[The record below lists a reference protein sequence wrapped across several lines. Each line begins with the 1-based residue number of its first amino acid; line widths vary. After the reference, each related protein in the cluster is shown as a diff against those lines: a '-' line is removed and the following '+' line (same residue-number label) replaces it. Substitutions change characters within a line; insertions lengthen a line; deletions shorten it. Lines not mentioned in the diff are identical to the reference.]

1 MTNETTHDDIINK
14 KIEEEHEFMRA
25 RIKEL
30 ENKPTY
36 PFNEA
41 FNKQLQEE
49 NQKLKELNNAL
60 SGQLDF
66 VKSELELR
74 LSAEIKRSK
83 FILGEFKKTDKQRNY
98 WRETTEKYKQALDD
112 IEQIA
117 QTGLKPI
124 CYKSNCS
131 RCKCYNND
139 DCKAGTKALLLN
151 YFDKNGN
158 FVDGND
164 DFSDELDFLVEKE
177 RKSCNRAKPISQKI
191 LDIIHKTRTVNN
203 E

>member
-14 KIEEEHEFMRA
+14 EIEEEHEFMRA

-83 FILGEFKKTDKQRNY
+83 FILGEFKKTDKQRDY
-98 WRETTEKYKQALDD
+98 WRETTEKYKQALDE
-112 IEQIA
+112 IEKTA
-117 QTGLKPI
+117 NKNFTHTAWEE
-124 CYKSNCS
+124 YKEQ
-131 RCKCYNND
+131 
-139 DCKAGTKALLLN
+139 LM
-151 YFDKNGN
+151 
-158 FVDGND
+158 
-164 DFSDELDFLVEKE
+164 
-177 RKSCNRAKPISQKI
+177 QI
-191 LDIIHKTRTVNN
+191 LDIINKAK
-203 E
+203 EQ

>member
-14 KIEEEHEFMRA
+14 EIEEEHEFMRA

-60 SGQLDF
+60 SGQLNF

-83 FILGEFKKTDKQRNY
+83 FILGEFKKTDKQRDY
-98 WRETTEKYKQALDD
+98 WRETTEKYKQALDE
-112 IEQIA
+112 IEKTA
-117 QTGLKPI
+117 NKNFTHTAWEE
-124 CYKSNCS
+124 YK
-131 RCKCYNND
+131 KQ
-139 DCKAGTKALLLN
+139 LM
-151 YFDKNGN
+151 
-158 FVDGND
+158 
-164 DFSDELDFLVEKE
+164 
-177 RKSCNRAKPISQKI
+177 QI
-191 LDIIHKTRTVNN
+191 LDIINKAKDG

>member
-1 MTNETTHDDIINK
+1 MTDKEVIINGVDVSK
-14 KIEEEHEFMRA
+14 CQYFENVDQEMGCSLSCCGACSTHPDCYFKQLKRAKRMCEELRKFQKYWNKIEQD
-25 RIKEL
+25 
-30 ENKPTY
+30 N
-36 PFNEA
+36 
-41 FNKQLQEE
+41 
-49 NQKLKELNNAL
+49 
-60 SGQLDF
+60 
-66 VKSELELR
+66 LR
-74 LSAEIKRSK
+74 LVTKNNIC
-83 FILGEFKKTDKQRNY
+83 
-98 WRETTEKYKQALDD
+98 KQALDD

-131 RCKCYNND
+131 RCKCYDRD

-191 LDIIHKTRTVNN
+191 LDIIHKAKDG

>member
-1 MTNETTHDDIINK
+1 MSKIVNCEYSKIIMD
-14 KIEEEHEFMRA
+14 E
-25 RIKEL
+25 
-30 ENKPTY
+30 PTC
-36 PFNEA
+36 NA
-41 FNKQLQEE
+41 FDVNRHGEIICSEE
-49 NQKLKELNNAL
+49 NCIILKLKEQLQAKEQECEAL
-60 SGQLDF
+60 KGENFTF
-66 VKSELELR
+66 VELIKTQEEL
-74 LSAEIKRSK
+74 I
-83 FILGEFKKTDKQRNY
+83 DKY
-98 WRETTEKYKQALDD
+98 EQALDD

-164 DFSDELDFLVEKE
+164 DFFDELDFLVEKE

>member
-14 KIEEEHEFMRA
+14 EIEEEHEFMRA

-83 FILGEFKKTDKQRNY
+83 FILGEFKKTDKQRDY
-98 WRETTEKYKQALDD
+98 WRETTEKYKQALDE
-112 IEQIA
+112 IEKTA
-117 QTGLKPI
+117 NKNFTHTAWEE
-124 CYKSNCS
+124 YKEQ
-131 RCKCYNND
+131 
-139 DCKAGTKALLLN
+139 LM
-151 YFDKNGN
+151 
-158 FVDGND
+158 
-164 DFSDELDFLVEKE
+164 
-177 RKSCNRAKPISQKI
+177 QI
-191 LDIIHKTRTVNN
+191 LDIINKAKDG

>member
-1 MTNETTHDDIINK
+1 MKNEMTHDDIINK
-14 KIEEEHEFMRA
+14 EIEEEHEFMRA

-83 FILGEFKKTDKQRNY
+83 FILGEFKKTDKQRDY
-98 WRETTEKYKQALDD
+98 WRETTEKYKQALDE
-112 IEQIA
+112 IEKTA
-117 QTGLKPI
+117 NKNFTHTALEE
-124 CYKSNCS
+124 YKEQ
-131 RCKCYNND
+131 
-139 DCKAGTKALLLN
+139 LM
-151 YFDKNGN
+151 
-158 FVDGND
+158 
-164 DFSDELDFLVEKE
+164 
-177 RKSCNRAKPISQKI
+177 QI
-191 LDIIHKTRTVNN
+191 LDIINKAKDG

>member
-14 KIEEEHEFMRA
+14 EIEEEHEFMRA

-60 SGQLDF
+60 SGQLNF

-74 LSAEIKRSK
+74 LSTEIKRSK
-83 FILGEFKKTDKQRNY
+83 FILGEFKKTDKQRDY
-98 WRETTEKYKQALDD
+98 WRETAENIKQALDEIKELIPKFD
-112 IEQIA
+112 NSTECA
-117 QTGLKPI
+117 YGDFD
-124 CYKSNCS
+124 CENCS
-131 RCKCYNND
+131 S
-139 DCKAGTKALLLN
+139 L
-151 YFDKNGN
+151 
-158 FVDGND
+158 
-164 DFSDELDFLVEKE
+164 DEDTVCTYKLK
-177 RKSCNRAKPISQKI
+177 KII
-191 LDIIHKTRTVNN
+191 LDIINKANGDHD

>member
-1 MTNETTHDDIINK
+1 MKNEMTHDDIINK
-14 KIEEEHEFMRA
+14 EIEEEHEFMRA

-60 SGQLDF
+60 SGQLNF

-83 FILGEFKKTDKQRNY
+83 FILGEFKKTDKQRDY
-98 WRETTEKYKQALDD
+98 WRETAEKYKQALDD
-112 IEQIA
+112 IEQTISNFPSKGIQDIP
-117 QTGLKPI
+117 QTQIECTQYFL
-124 CYKSNCS
+124 SVS
-131 RCKCYNND
+131 E
-139 DCKAGTKALLLN
+139 TKL
-151 YFDKNGN
+151 
-158 FVDGND
+158 
-164 DFSDELDFLVEKE
+164 
-177 RKSCNRAKPISQKI
+177 QKI
-191 LDIIHKTRTVNN
+191 LDIIHKAKDG